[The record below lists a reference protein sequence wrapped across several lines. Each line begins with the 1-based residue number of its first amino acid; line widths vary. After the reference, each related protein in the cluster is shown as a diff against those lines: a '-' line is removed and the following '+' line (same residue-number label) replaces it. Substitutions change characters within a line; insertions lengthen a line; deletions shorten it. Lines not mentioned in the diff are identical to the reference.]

1 MVTPDTNVL
10 VRLLTE
16 DDEAQYQQA
25 YELFQN
31 ERIWILSTVLLET
44 EWVLRYAYEFQP
56 EQIVT
61 AVRLL
66 AGLPNVELDQ
76 PLTIAEAL
84 NWHEQGLDFA
94 DALHVAKAKDSDR
107 FVTFDKK
114 LVAKAE
120 NLTSLP
126 VDLL

>member
-10 VRLLTE
+10 VRLLTQ
-16 DDEAQYQQA
+16 DDDAQYQKA
-25 YELFQN
+25 YELLQN
-31 ERIWILSTVLLET
+31 EQILILSTVLLEM

-84 NWHEQGLDFA
+84 NWHSLGLDFA
-94 DALHVAKAKDSDR
+94 DALHVANAKGSDR

-114 LVAKAE
+114 LAAKAD
-120 NLTSLP
+120 NLIGVL
-126 VDLL
+126 VELL

>member
-10 VRLLTE
+10 VCLLTE
-16 DDEAQYQQA
+16 DDEAQYQRA
-25 YELFQN
+25 YKLFQN
-31 ERIWILSTVLLET
+31 EQILILSTVLLET

-66 AGLPNVELDQ
+66 AGLANVELDQ

-94 DALHVAKAKDSDR
+94 DALHVAKAKGSDR

-120 NLTSLP
+120 NLTGLE
-126 VDLL
+126 VTLL